1 MIAST
6 YIFLDVQVNV
16 HHIERTLVSFASKLH
31 VFDDYLNARVVVGSA
46 FDTIIEVV
54 DQIRIWLSIPRP
66 TKFLCLLHKCRRP
79 RSMKARFALRKTAC
93 RPGYL

>member
-54 DQIRIWLSIPRP
+54 GQIRIWLQVQSQLNFCVYYTNVDVRDQ
-66 TKFLCLLHKCRRP
+66 
-79 RSMKARFALRKTAC
+79 
-93 RPGYL
+93 